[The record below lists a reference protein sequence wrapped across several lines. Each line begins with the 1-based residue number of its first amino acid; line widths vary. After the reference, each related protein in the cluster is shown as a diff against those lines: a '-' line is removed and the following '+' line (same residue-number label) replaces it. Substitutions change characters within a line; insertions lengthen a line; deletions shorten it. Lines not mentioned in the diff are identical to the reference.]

1 MAVSLDRAPEAAQR
15 TAGAAQRKTS
25 QMLDQTGLLFVTLIE
40 GLRRTWD
47 IRRWWGEY
55 IDQCWFIAR
64 VTSLP
69 VLLIALPL
77 GATIS
82 LQVGDIARQIG
93 AQSATGAAVVTAL
106 VREVAPMAAAL
117 LITGAAG
124 SAMTADMGA
133 RNIRDELAAMEV
145 MGINPIHRLVTPRLW
160 AASTVGVMLCSLI
173 VLSGVA
179 GGYYFNV
186 VQQGVSPGAYFDG
199 ATSLLQLSDLLVTLF
214 KAWIFGFIAA
224 AVACFMGMNCDYGP
238 VGVGRAVNRSAV
250 VASILVFATNYVITM
265 IYYALVPPRI

>member
-1 MAVSLDRAPEAAQR
+1 MVLSLYEVPRSAAR
-15 TAGAAQRKTS
+15 KAGSA
-25 QMLDQTGLLFVTLIE
+25 LDQTGLLFVTLLE

-47 IRRWWGEY
+47 VRRWWGEY
-55 IDQCWFIAR
+55 IEQCWFIAR

-82 LQVGDIARQIG
+82 LQVGEISRQIG

-106 VREVAPMAAAL
+106 VREVAPLAAAL
-117 LITGAAG
+117 LISGAAG

-133 RNIRDELAAMEV
+133 RKIRDELAAMEV
-145 MGINPIHRLVTPRLW
+145 MAVNPVHRLVTPRLW
-160 AASTVGVMLCSLI
+160 AASTVGVLLCSLI

-199 ATSLLQLSDLLVTLF
+199 AASLLQLSDLLVTLF

-224 AVACFMGMNCDYGP
+224 AVACHMGMNCAFGP

-250 VASILVFATNYVITM
+250 VASILVFAANYVISM
-265 IYYALVPPRI
+265 LYYALVPPRI